1 MFFVFP
7 FSWHPLCD
15 HVVVPRHTS
24 GDAVSVSYSI
34 PESGYSST
42 SDYVLLT
49 VELDR
54 GSEEEVNNE
63 NIDLILRK
71 MKYIIYSQ
79 SNISPLQVSVI
90 NSGGWF
96 LLLILVFLIVIAMCR
111 KHCCLRDGHQR
122 LSYDD
127 ILESI
132 QLQNPLLFNLH
143 NDGAASSDDQKS
155 VGLTPDELDKV
166 SIVQIYQKRS
176 FRLSRRRPHHHH
188 HRHRGGESHHDHPR
202 KYRAC
207 CICLFDYRD
216 GEEIRTLKCNHYF
229 HKKCVDIW
237 FKKLSLFVQ
246 RVVTCCAMMVKL
258 KQVTK

>member
-1 MFFVFP
+1 MSYP
-7 FSWHPLCD
+7 
-15 HVVVPRHTS
+15 VPT
-24 GDAVSVSYSI
+24 
-34 PESGYSST
+34 SGYSAT
-42 SDYVLLT
+42 TDYVLLT

-54 GSEEEVNNE
+54 GSEDEANNE
-63 NIDLILRK
+63 NTILRK

-96 LLLILVFLIVIAMCR
+96 LLLILVFLIVVAMCR
-111 KHCCLRDGHQR
+111 KHCCLRDSAQR

-143 NDGAASSDDQKS
+143 SDNAASSDDQKS
-155 VGLTPDELDKV
+155 VGLRSDELDKV
-166 SIVQIYQKRS
+166 SIVQIYHKRS
-176 FRLSRRRPHHHH
+176 FRLNRRRPSH
-188 HRHRGGESHHDHPR
+188 HRGGHHHR

-237 FKKLSLFVQ
+237 FKKLSLPSK
-246 RVVTCCAMMVKL
+246 C
-258 KQVTK
+258 